1 MSSKEKQMGKTDS
14 NSAVFVV
21 VRLCKNLIYF
31 ICMSICVCVC
41 VCECVGPTVG
51 MDKWFDSP
59 LSPLG

>member
-1 MSSKEKQMGKTDS
+1 MGKTDS

-21 VRLCKNLIYF
+21 VGLCKNLIYF

>member
-31 ICMSICVCVC
+31 ICMSICVCVS
-41 VCECVGPTVG
+41 ECVGPTVG